1 MKYHQNLSN
10 LFSLSSLINTVELSR
25 PLIEIS
31 EFKVNRKIPSFGLV
45 ENFAAVL
52 AGVFIVPIKFNIGR
66 IRLAT
71 AIMMMVVLVVPLLRK
86 TTRISSPV
94 R

>member
-1 MKYHQNLSN
+1 M
-10 LFSLSSLINTVELSR
+10 
-25 PLIEIS
+25 
-31 EFKVNRKIPSFGLV
+31 V

-52 AGVFIVPIKFNIGR
+52 AGVFIVPIKFIIGR
-66 IRLAT
+66 IGMAT

-86 TTRISSPV
+86 MTRIPSPV